1 MRPNGR
7 ILTYMPLDFEMFGR
21 ISAEQLVS
29 VDAKSKRSRVER
41 KQLPSVHQPITPHC
55 APCAARDGS
64 IIPFF
69 PSPNQI
75 QVPPT
80 SHIAICEVDPQM
92 RLRCGRNRA
101 LSNYY
106 IEPSIRLLNLQCAKR
121 FIIAAGSNF

>member
-1 MRPNGR
+1 M
-7 ILTYMPLDFEMFGR
+7 LLDFEMFGR

-29 VDAKSKRSRVER
+29 VDAKLSKRSGVER
-41 KQLPSVHQPITPHC
+41 KQLSSVHRPITPHC

-80 SHIAICEVDPQM
+80 SHIAICEVDSKCDYGANEIVPYK
-92 RLRCGRNRA
+92 NRYTTMNKRIC
-101 LSNYY
+101 L
-106 IEPSIRLLNLQCAKR
+106 IEHEPKIHQQLIQ
-121 FIIAAGSNF
+121 